1 MPIGCFQELLN
12 LYFFH
17 PHKCIACPAAFC
29 AAARDEC
36 GISKTTV
43 KGCSAML
50 QNVCHMS
57 LSDYGL
63 LKVGHTKCH
72 VQYKLR
78 MFEKDLESAMPSSI
92 PLLLYSCAGCATE
105 HWLYVKT
112 SN

>member
-17 PHKCIACPAAFC
+17 PHKCIACPIAFC
-29 AAARDEC
+29 AAARDVC

-50 QNVCHMS
+50 QNVCHLS

-72 VQYKLR
+72 VEYKLR
-78 MFEKDLESAMPSSI
+78 MFEK
-92 PLLLYSCAGCATE
+92 G
-105 HWLYVKT
+105 
-112 SN
+112 